1 MSWWSDMVRTYSN
14 VLCGYIM
21 IIYIY
26 IYYICG
32 GCTDTLHISIN
43 IHYIYAHIHFIPL
56 MYWHLAESQ
65 PYSTG
70 VAIVSIV
77 CASIVYHP
85 VWNGRPF
92 GQGTL
97 LFALSVPL
105 LDWFKIKV
113 RTRSSYL
120 QKIHQSD
127 RKQIAEIWSEN
138 QWQHVTTRLSA
149 VSLDFRRLIL

>member
-21 IIYIY
+21 IYIY
-26 IYYICG
+26 V
-32 GCTDTLHISIN
+32 GCTNTLHISIN

-56 MYWHLAESQ
+56 IINVLTLSRIATIQYWSCNCVNRLCLMS
-65 PYSTG
+65 
-70 VAIVSIV
+70 
-77 CASIVYHP
+77 YHP

-92 GQGTL
+92 VQGTL

-113 RTRSSYL
+113 RTRSCYL
-120 QKIHQSD
+120 KKIHQSD

>member
-21 IIYIY
+21 IYIY
-26 IYYICG
+26 V
-32 GCTDTLHISIN
+32 GCTNTLHISIN

-56 MYWHLAESQ
+56 IINVLTLSRIATIQYWSCNCVNRLCLMS
-65 PYSTG
+65 
-70 VAIVSIV
+70 
-77 CASIVYHP
+77 YHP

-92 GQGTL
+92 VQGTL

-113 RTRSSYL
+113 RTRSCYL
-120 QKIHQSD
+120 KKKSTSLTENRLLRFDQRTSD
-127 RKQIAEIWSEN
+127 N
-138 QWQHVTTRLSA
+138 MWQPDCLR
-149 VSLDFRRLIL
+149 FRWTLGD